1 MSARNVYL
9 DTSTIV
15 KRYLEEKGSQLVD
28 DIYART
34 EVGALRISFSMWNV
48 GELIGAVDQHL
59 RRKVISDVQF
69 GTSVRNFIA
78 ETIKLFRLGHL
89 DLLSPTAKIF
99 VDAWRLILSSHIY
112 EADAIQIATAKN
124 LECDLFL
131 SADAELIEV
140 AKLANLQA
148 ANVETEPQKVL
159 GRLLMEK
166 ER

>member
-1 MSARNVYL
+1 MSAKNVYL

-15 KRYLEEKGSQLVD
+15 KRYVEEKGSRLVD
-28 DIYART
+28 DVYGRA

-48 GELIGAVDQHL
+48 GELIGALDQHL
-59 RRKVISDVQF
+59 GRKVISDAQF
-69 GTSVRNFIA
+69 ETGIRNFIA

-89 DLLSPTAKIF
+89 DIRSPTARIF

-124 LECDLFL
+124 LDCDFFL

-140 AKLANLQA
+140 AQLANMQA
-148 ANVETEPQKVL
+148 ANVETEPQKIL
-159 GRLLMEK
+159 RSLLMEK

>member
-15 KRYLEEKGSQLVD
+15 KRYIEEKGSKLVD
-28 DIYART
+28 DVYGRA

-48 GELIGAVDQHL
+48 GELIGALDQHL
-59 RRKVISDVQF
+59 SRKVISEMQF
-69 GTSVRNFIA
+69 RTSTRDFVA

-89 DLLSPTAKIF
+89 NIRSPTAKIF
-99 VDAWRLILSSHIY
+99 ADAWYLIFSSHIY
-112 EADAIQIATAKN
+112 EADAIQIATAKS

-140 AKLANLQA
+140 AKQTNLQA
-148 ANVETEPQKVL
+148 ANVETEAEKIL
-159 GRLLMEK
+159 DRLSNGK

>member
-9 DTSTIV
+9 DTSAIV
-15 KRYLEEKGSQLVD
+15 KRYIEEKGSKLVD
-28 DIYART
+28 DVYGRA

-48 GELIGAVDQHL
+48 GELIGALDQHL
-59 RRKVISDVQF
+59 SRKVISEMQF
-69 GTSVRNFIA
+69 RTSTRDFVA

-89 DLLSPTAKIF
+89 TIRSPTAKIF
-99 VDAWRLILSSHIY
+99 ADAWYLIFSSHIY

-140 AKLANLQA
+140 AKHTNLQA
-148 ANVETEPQKVL
+148 ANVETEAEKIL
-159 GRLLMEK
+159 DRLPKGK

>member
-15 KRYLEEKGSQLVD
+15 KRYIEEKGSKLVD
-28 DIYART
+28 DVYGRA

-48 GELIGAVDQHL
+48 GELIGALDQHL
-59 RRKVISDVQF
+59 SRKVISEMQF
-69 GTSVRNFIA
+69 RTSTRDFVA
-78 ETIKLFRLGHL
+78 ETIKLFRLGYL
-89 DLLSPTAKIF
+89 NIRSPTAKIF
-99 VDAWRLILSSHIY
+99 ADAWYLVFSSHIY
-112 EADAIQIATAKN
+112 EADAIQIATAKS

-140 AKLANLQA
+140 AKQTNLQA
-148 ANVETEPQKVL
+148 ANVETEAEKIL
-159 GRLLMEK
+159 DRLPMGK

>member
-15 KRYLEEKGSQLVD
+15 KRYIEEKGSELVD
-28 DIYART
+28 DLYGRA

-48 GELIGAVDQHL
+48 GELIGALDQHL
-59 RRKVISDVQF
+59 SRKVISEMQF
-69 GTSVRNFIA
+69 RTSTRDFVA

-89 DLLSPTAKIF
+89 NIRSPTAKIF
-99 VDAWRLILSSHIY
+99 ADAWHLIFSSHIY

-124 LECDLFL
+124 LDCDLFL

-140 AKLANLQA
+140 AKQTNLQA
-148 ANVETEPQKVL
+148 ANVETEAEKILDCLSV
-159 GRLLMEK
+159 GK

>member
-15 KRYLEEKGSQLVD
+15 KRHIEQKGSNLVD
-28 DIYART
+28 DVYGRA
-34 EVGALRISFSMWNV
+34 EVGALKLSFSMWNV
-48 GELIGAVDQHL
+48 GQLIGALDQHL
-59 RRKVISDVQF
+59 SRKVISEMQF
-69 GTSVRNFIA
+69 RTSTKDLVA
-78 ETIKLFRLGHL
+78 ETTKLFRLGHL
-89 DLLSPTAKIF
+89 NIRSPTAKIF
-99 VDAWRLILSSHIY
+99 ADAWYLIFSSHIY

-140 AKLANLQA
+140 AKQTNLQA
-148 ANVETEPQKVL
+148 ANVETDAEKIL
-159 GRLLMEK
+159 DRLPKGK